1 MARIDDIEVFIEIYE
16 LGSLTLA
23 ARKSGLPVTTVSRK
37 LQELEQ
43 RIGATLL
50 SRTTRSVTPTEA
62 GTEFYDK
69 VAPAYAA
76 IREAEGDMTGHTRE
90 PAGTIRFMVP
100 FTFGFGLVQPLIW
113 HFSATYPAV
122 AFSVIFDNTTRDPT
136 ELGVDMAIMLGDLPD
151 SQLVCRR
158 LGEIDLCLVAS
169 PDYLASHALI
179 DHPNDL
185 TAHRLHGVSI
195 YLPPRPW
202 GFTRA
207 GETVEL
213 KPNLALV
220 ANETGVV
227 TAAAL
232 RGDGIARTA
241 RLSVETQ
248 LQSGALVEVL
258 PNWRGTRRPHV
269 NLFYARRLT
278 ADRKMRLFID
288 FILMRSK
295 TYLTPADSV

>member
-1 MARIDDIEVFIEIYE
+1 MARIDDIEVFIDIYE

-69 VAPAYAA
+69 VAPAYAT
-76 IREAEGDMTGHTRE
+76 IREAEGELTGHMRE

-122 AFSVIFDNTTRDPT
+122 SFSVIFDNTSRDPT

-158 LGEIDLCLVAS
+158 LGEIELCLVAS
-169 PDYLASHALI
+169 PAYLASHPPLT
-179 DHPNDL
+179 HPDDL
-185 TAHRLHGVSI
+185 NAHRLHGVSI
-195 YLPPRPW
+195 YIPPRPW
-202 GFTRA
+202 EFSFG
-207 GETVEL
+207 GDTVEL
-213 KPNLALV
+213 KPNHALV
-220 ANETGVV
+220 SNEASLV

-241 RLSVETQ
+241 RLSVQSQ
-248 LQSGALVEVL
+248 LQSGDLVEVL
-258 PNWRGTRRPHV
+258 PDWRGTRRPHV
-269 NLFYARRLT
+269 NLFYDRRLT
-278 ADRKMRLFID
+278 SDRKMRLFID
-288 FILMRSK
+288 FILKQSK
-295 TYLTPADSV
+295 TYLSPADPA